1 MVVCV
6 TQKLS
11 IFLYSYAINLALQRC
26 WTSKSNIAKIFCN
39 RSSRRYNTNS
49 HILEIGCV
57 SCSVGGSSFIR
68 PPLRFTI
75 LTLLKST
82 PTRVESGQ
90 LQSHHTCNVH
100 LFAFSGS
107 RLCPDSMYK
116 IFQRMFP
123 NVTILFNIEAS
134 FANLLQHQ
142 MYLGGYKQ
150 YPFQLNE
157 YKLSLSL
164 HVIINVAEE
173 YNPNRRRRSGAITM
187 LTLSLSRPPDPLFLP
202 SLICA
207 KP

>member
-1 MVVCV
+1 M
-6 TQKLS
+6 
-11 IFLYSYAINLALQRC
+11 F
-26 WTSKSNIAKIFCN
+26 
-39 RSSRRYNTNS
+39 SRGIII
-49 HILEIGCV
+49 HQA
-57 SCSVGGSSFIR
+57 
-68 PPLRFTI
+68 P
-75 LTLLKST
+75 
-82 PTRVESGQ
+82 
-90 LQSHHTCNVH
+90 
-100 LFAFSGS
+100 FAFHNSDPSQVDANSCRERPVIVPSHLQCSPVCLQWLQVLS
-107 RLCPDSMYK
+107 RQYK

-142 MYLGGYKQ
+142 MYLGAYKQ

-164 HVIINVAEE
+164 HIIINVAEE